1 MTQSTQGGMRRRC
14 PPLFARSEGESCSGD
29 MGKKK
34 KQKQAQDNGQAGGA
48 GVYVRV
54 RASQ

>member
-1 MTQSTQGGMRRRC
+1 MRRRC
-14 PPLFARSEGESCSGD
+14 PPLFARSEEGESCSGD

-48 GVYVRV
+48 GVYVRA